1 MVDDKKVLFKK
12 PKKRKLTPKR
22 TRTDNDDEEVNNNNN
37 RIPIS
42 TNETE
47 QQTTNENIESEEE
60 DSTLGKIQALKKAR
74 KIKSLL
80 KISTL
85 ERSRMKPKAD
95 AGNETEDTAT
105 IQGNQDLRQKLE
117 GTFEVRTGNA
127 VENEN
132 NVMTLKHQM
141 AMQEY
146 IDAQMKQGDLQ
157 NDSTKAEQ
165 ADEESTDIVK
175 DKKDL
180 YAKIL
185 REATLMGSEMSGEN
199 QVDED
204 MGAGGEMLGG
214 TGIAEVELPVEQRL
228 QTAKETALA
237 ASRLGMD
244 AAFSSDISNAR
255 DSDRYTQQELA
266 KMFPTSFVSGKNKAH
281 SSKSNGI
288 LMGDYSIT
296 PKTQISSHTEPK
308 VHVPLNKDI
317 AFPDAQLNLEGIGSS
332 YSHNFR
338 LHNKEWILK
347 KKEEKH
353 LESNQQTLAEEDGA
367 DSSRIGFDA
376 KRGKESGT
384 HGHGDN
390 QRSNQR
396 SRDHATYKN
405 FVSREMKNIKR

>member
-12 PKKRKLTPKR
+12 PKKRKLTQKR
-22 TRTDNDDEEVNNNNN
+22 TQSDNDDEEDNKI
-37 RIPIS
+37 IPIS
-42 TNETE
+42 TDETE
-47 QQTTNENIESEEE
+47 KETTNENSESEEE
-60 DSTLGKIQALKKAR
+60 DSVLGKIQAVKKAR

-85 ERSRMKPKAD
+85 ERSKKKPKVGV
-95 AGNETEDTAT
+95 GNEKEDTKT
-105 IQGNQDLRQKLE
+105 IQGNQDLRERLE
-117 GTFEVRTGNA
+117 GIFEVRTGNA

-146 IDAQMKQGDLQ
+146 IDAQMKKDDVQ
-157 NDSTKAEQ
+157 NGSTKSEQ
-165 ADEESTDIVK
+165 ADVESADIVK

-204 MGAGGEMLGG
+204 VGAGGEMLGG

-237 ASRLGMD
+237 ASRLGME
-244 AAFSSDISNAR
+244 AAFHSHISNTT

-266 KMFPTSFVSGKNKAH
+266 KMLPTSFVSGKNKPY

-288 LMGDYSIT
+288 LMGDYSVT
-296 PKTQISSHTEPK
+296 SKTQISRDKEPK

-317 AFPDAQLNLEGIGSS
+317 AFPDAQVNLEGIGSS
-332 YSHNFR
+332 YAHNFR

-353 LESNQQTLAEEDGA
+353 LESNKQTLAEEEGA
-367 DSSRIGFDA
+367 DSGRIGFDA
-376 KRGKESGT
+376 KRGKETST

-405 FVSREMKNIKR
+405 FLSREMKNIKR

>member
-1 MVDDKKVLFKK
+1 MVDDKKLLFKK
-12 PKKRKLTPKR
+12 PKKRKLTQKR
-22 TRTDNDDEEVNNNNN
+22 TQSDNDDEEDNNKT
-37 RIPIS
+37 IPIS

-47 QQTTNENIESEEE
+47 KHTTNEDSESEEE
-60 DSTLGKIQALKKAR
+60 VSALGKIQALKKAR

-85 ERSRMKPKAD
+85 ERSKKKPKA
-95 AGNETEDTAT
+95 GVGKEKEDTTT
-105 IQGNQDLRQKLE
+105 IQGNQDLREKLE

-157 NDSTKAEQ
+157 NDSTKTEQ
-165 ADEESTDIVK
+165 ADEESADIVK

-185 REATLMGSEMSGEN
+185 RETTLMGSEMSGEN

-228 QTAKETALA
+228 QIAKETALA
-237 ASRLGMD
+237 ASRLGME
-244 AAFSSDISNAR
+244 AAFSSDLSNAR

-266 KMFPTSFVSGKNKAH
+266 KMLPTSFVSGKNKPH

-288 LMGDYSIT
+288 LTGDYTVT
-296 PKTQISSHTEPK
+296 PKTQMSSYTEPK

-317 AFPDAQLNLEGIGSS
+317 AFPDALVNLEGIGSS
-332 YSHNFR
+332 YAHNFR
-338 LHNKEWILK
+338 LHNQEWILK

-376 KRGKESGT
+376 KRGKETGT